1 MTVSF
6 LKGYRA
12 LDLTGLSGQLCGR
25 MLADL
30 GMEVI
35 KIEPPG
41 GDPVRNRPPFIESAA
56 GKRLSTTFAH
66 LNSGK
71 ASKVLD
77 FDKEPDRAAFRKLV
91 ESADVVLESFQ
102 PGELESK
109 GLGYKDLAAV
119 NPGIVMGSITAF
131 GQTGPKKNLACNDLV
146 ALAQSG
152 FLYIAGDP
160 SMPPVRPPETQA
172 YYFASLFAAAGVLA
186 ALYRRERT
194 GQGDHVDASMQET
207 LATQEHIIRLWANEK
222 QISKRAGS
230 QHGSV
235 APAKI
240 FPCRDG
246 FVYLYVTRQHWK
258 LFLTV
263 WKDHPAVFDAPDW
276 LNNLYRR
283 AHAEELNPAVEAFV
297 GKFSMAEITDL
308 LQAKGIPCV
317 PVNTPMGFAT
327 DEHVQGRGFMTPVEH
342 AEFGATTQP
351 ALPFVI
357 DGARVPVGS
366 VPILDSWRSPSYISP
381 VTGERREG
389 IFPEGERSGGASPA
403 GERSEETDRPST
415 VWDSGKKPTPA
426 AISGSATSGGNGP
439 LDGMRIVSF
448 DHVLAGPY
456 GTTILAELGAD
467 VIKVESGKGGM
478 DPFRFFGTGEDPNV
492 SPRFLEFNRNK
503 RSFTVNLKHPKG
515 QPVLHDLVAKAD
527 AVLDNY
533 SVDVVE
539 RIGLAYDQLCKVK
552 PDIVNLRMP
561 GLGTT
566 GPKRHFSTVGVNI
579 TAFTGLTYLWN
590 HPDVTHPPIGAQTV
604 FPDYV
609 SGVLCAIIIVSGV
622 LHRDR
627 QKKGA
632 FIDLAQAEAA
642 AFMIGPSLMEAAA
655 SGKDPQPIG
664 NASLAAAPHDCY
676 PCKGEDRWCVIAA
689 ENQEQWLALAKILG
703 AEVVGDARFKTFAD
717 RLRHREALNALI
729 SHWTQAQDAFAVMDR
744 LQQAGVPCGVVQTGE
759 DLVND
764 AQLQERG
771 FIVEVDNPRLGRV
784 VLPNFPL
791 QFANSKLTRRW
802 EFPVLGRD
810 TEAVLRDVV
819 GYSDAT
825 IKQLGSDGV
834 LE

>member
-1 MTVSF
+1 MSAGF

-12 LDLTGLSGQLCGR
+12 LDLTGLSGQLAGR

-41 GDPVRNRPPFIESAA
+41 GDPVRRLAPFITSANGA
-56 GKRLSTTFAH
+56 KLSTKFAH
-66 LNSGK
+66 LNAGK

-77 FDKEPDRAAFRKLV
+77 LDNEADRSSFRKLV

-102 PGELESK
+102 PGELDGK
-109 GLGYKDLAAV
+109 HIGFKDLSAI
-119 NPGIVMGSITAF
+119 NPGIVVASITGF
-131 GQTGPKKNLACNDLV
+131 GQTGPKKNFAFNDLV
-146 ALAQSG
+146 ALAESG
-152 FLYIAGDP
+152 FLYISGDP
-160 SMPPVRPPETQA
+160 SLPPCKPPETQA
-172 YYFASLFAAAGVLA
+172 YYFASLFATAGVLA

-194 GQGDHVDASMQET
+194 GLGDHVDSSMQES
-207 LATQEHIIRLWANEK
+207 LATQEHIVRLWANEK
-222 QISKRAGS
+222 QIAKRAGS

-258 LFLTV
+258 LFLTI
-263 WKDHPAVFDAPDW
+263 WKDHPPVFDKAEW
-276 LNNLYRR
+276 LNNVYRR
-283 AHAEELNPAVEAFV
+283 EHADELNPAVEAYLSNFT
-297 GKFSMAEITDL
+297 MAEITEL
-308 LQAKGIPCV
+308 LQEQGIPCV
-317 PVNTPMGFAT
+317 PVNTPMGFAN
-327 DEHVQGRGFMTPVEH
+327 DEHVRGRGFMAPVEH
-342 AEFGATTQP
+342 AGFGVTKQP
-351 ALPFVI
+351 AMPFVI
-357 DGARVPVGS
+357 DGARPAVGS
-366 VPILDSWRSPSYISP
+366 VPVLNSWQ
-381 VTGERREG
+381 
-389 IFPEGERSGGASPA
+389 
-403 GERSEETDRPST
+403 
-415 VWDSGKKPTPA
+415 DSGEKRA
-426 AISGSATSGGNGP
+426 APRQPISTATTGNGP

-467 VIKVESGKGGM
+467 VIKIESSKGGM
-478 DPFRFFGTGEDPNV
+478 DPFRFFGTGEDPNL

-515 QPVLHDLVAKAD
+515 QGVLHDLVAKAD

-539 RIGLAYDQLCKVK
+539 RIGLAYHQLCKVK

-579 TAFTGLTYLWN
+579 TSFTGLTYMWN
-590 HPDVTHPPIGAQTV
+590 HPGNTNPPVGSQAV

-609 SGVLCAIIIVSGV
+609 SGVLCAIIIISGV
-622 LHRDR
+622 LQRDR

-632 FIDLAQAEAA
+632 FIDLAQSEAT
-642 AFMIGPSLMEAAA
+642 AFMIGANLMEAAS
-655 SGKDPQPIG
+655 SGINPEPIG
-664 NASLAAAPHDCY
+664 NASAAVAPHGCY
-676 PCKGEDRWCVIAA
+676 PCRGDDRWCVIAT
-689 ENQEQWLALAKILG
+689 ENEAQWAALAKIIG
-703 AEVVGDARFKTFAD
+703 AGLVGNPRFATNGD
-717 RLRHREALNALI
+717 RLQNRDALDTIIAGW
-729 SHWTQAQDAFAVMDR
+729 SKSRDAFAVR
-744 LQQAGVPCGVVQTGE
+744 NELQKAGVPAGVVQTGE

-764 AQLQERG
+764 TQLQERG
-771 FIVEVDNPRLGRV
+771 FIVGVENARLGRV

-791 QFANSKLTRRW
+791 HFSNAKLTRRW

-810 TEAVLRDVV
+810 TETVLREVV
-819 GYSDAT
+819 GYDQET
-825 IKQLGSDGV
+825 IAAHRQDGV

>member
-1 MTVSF
+1 MNSPAF
-6 LKGYRA
+6 LQGFRA
-12 LDLTGLSGQLCGR
+12 LDLTTLSGQLCGR

-41 GDPVRNRPPFIESAA
+41 GDPVRKLAPFVKLPNGSE
-56 GKRLSTTFAH
+56 LSTPFAH
-66 LNSGK
+66 LNAGK
-71 ASKVLD
+71 ASKILD
-77 FDKEPDRAAFRKLV
+77 LDKEADREAFRKLV
-91 ESADVVLESFQ
+91 ETADVVLESFQ
-102 PGELESK
+102 PGELDAK
-109 GLGYKDLAAV
+109 GLGYKSLAAI
-119 NPGIVMGSITAF
+119 NPGIVMASITGF

-146 ALAQSG
+146 ALAESG
-152 FLYIAGDP
+152 FLYISGDP
-160 SMPPVRPPETQA
+160 SLPPCRPPETQA
-172 YYFASLFAAAGVLA
+172 YYFASLFAAAGLLA

-194 GQGDHVDASMQET
+194 GQGDHVDSSMQET
-207 LATQEHIIRLWANEK
+207 LATHEHIIRLWANEK
-222 QISKRAGS
+222 QILKRAGS

-240 FPCRDG
+240 FQCRDG

-258 LFLTV
+258 LFLTL
-263 WKDHPAVFDAPDW
+263 WKDHDPMFDALDW

-283 AHAEELNPAVEAFV
+283 AHADELNPAVEAFV
-297 GKFSMAEITDL
+297 GKYTMAEITDF
-308 LQAKGIPCV
+308 LQSKGIPCV
-317 PVNTPMGFAT
+317 PVNTPMGFAK
-327 DEHVQGRGFMTPVEH
+327 DEHVRGRGFMAPVEH
-342 AEFGATTQP
+342 VGFGSTEQP
-351 ALPFVI
+351 AMPFVI
-357 DGARVPVGS
+357 DGTRPAVGS
-366 VPILDSWRSPSYISP
+366 VPVLDSWQDSFKRLVP
-381 VTGERREG
+381 
-389 IFPEGERSGGASPA
+389 SPA
-403 GERSEETDRPST
+403 SGE
-415 VWDSGKKPTPA
+415 GKGE
-426 AISGSATSGGNGP
+426 GSASGGNGP

-467 VIKVESGKGGM
+467 VIKVESSKGGM
-478 DPFRFFGTGEDPNV
+478 DPFRFFGTGEDPNL

-515 QPVLHDLVAKAD
+515 KGVLHDLVAKAD

-579 TAFTGLTYLWN
+579 TAFTGLTYMWN
-590 HPDVTHPPIGAQTV
+590 HPGVTNPPIGAQLV

-609 SGVLCAIIIVSGV
+609 SGVLCAIIIISGV
-622 LHRDR
+622 LYRDR

-632 FIDLAQAEAA
+632 FIDLAQSEAT
-642 AFMIGPSLMEAAA
+642 AFMIGANLMEAAA
-655 SGKDPQPIG
+655 NGTDPQPIG
-664 NASLAAAPHDCY
+664 NASFAVAPHDCY
-676 PCKGEDRWCVIAA
+676 PCMGEDRWCVIAA
-689 ENQEQWLALAKILG
+689 ETAEQWTALAQIIG
-703 AEVVGDARFKTFAD
+703 IEHDQRFKTNAD
-717 RLRHREALNALI
+717 RLKNRDALNAVI
-729 SHWTQAQDAFAVMDR
+729 VHWTKEKDAFAIRDQ
-744 LQQAGVPCGVVQTGE
+744 LQKVGVPAGVVQTGE
-759 DLVND
+759 DLTND
-764 AQLQERG
+764 PQLKNRG
-771 FIVEVDNPRLGRV
+771 FIVAVDNPRLGKV

-791 QFANSKLTRRW
+791 HFTNAKLTRRW

-819 GYSDAT
+819 GYNAET
-825 IKQLGSDGV
+825 IKELRSDGV

>member
-1 MTVSF
+1 MSGEF
-6 LKGYRA
+6 LKGFRA
-12 LDLTGLSGQLCGR
+12 LDLTDLSGQLCGR
-25 MLADL
+25 LLADL

-41 GDPVRNRPPFIESAA
+41 GDPVRNLAPFVKSAD
-56 GKRLSTTFAH
+56 GKLLSTTFAH
-66 LNSGK
+66 LNAGK

-77 FDKEPDRAAFRKLV
+77 LETDAGRAALRQLV
-91 ESADVVLESFQ
+91 ETADVVIESFQ
-102 PGELESK
+102 PGELDAK
-109 GLGYKDLAAV
+109 GLGYKDLAAI
-119 NPGIVMGSITAF
+119 NPGIVMASISAF
-131 GQTGPKKNLACNDLV
+131 GQTGPKKNYACNDLV
-146 ALAQSG
+146 ALAESG
-152 FLYIAGDP
+152 FLYISGDP
-160 SMPPVRPPETQA
+160 SLAPCKPPETQA
-172 YYFASLFAAAGVLA
+172 YYFASLFATAGLLA

-194 GQGDHVDASMQET
+194 GQGDHIDASMQET

-222 QISKRAGS
+222 QILKRAGS

-240 FPCRDG
+240 FQCRDG

-258 LFLTV
+258 LFLSV
-263 WKDHPAVFDAPDW
+263 WKDHAAVFDAPDW
-276 LNNLYRR
+276 LNNVYRR
-283 AHAEELNPAVEAFV
+283 AHADELNPAVEAFI
-297 GKFSMAEITDL
+297 GKFTMAEITDL

-317 PVNTPMGFAT
+317 PVNTPMGFAN
-327 DEHVQGRGFMTPVEH
+327 DEHVRGRGFMAPVEH
-342 AEFGATTQP
+342 AGFGSTRQP
-351 ALPFVI
+351 AMPFVI
-357 DGARVPVGS
+357 DGARPAVGS
-366 VPILDSWRSPSYISP
+366 VPPLDSWR
-381 VTGERREG
+381 
-389 IFPEGERSGGASPA
+389 
-403 GERSEETDRPST
+403 
-415 VWDSGKKPTPA
+415 DSSVKRVAPTKTTFAPN
-426 AISGSATSGGNGP
+426 SDNGP

-467 VIKVESGKGGM
+467 VFKIESSKGGM
-478 DPFRFFGTGEDPNV
+478 DPFRFFGTGEDPNL

-515 QPVLHDLVAKAD
+515 QGVLHDLVAKAD

-539 RIGLAYDQLCKVK
+539 RIGLSYDQLCRVK

-579 TAFTGLTYLWN
+579 TSFTGLTYMWN
-590 HPDVTHPPIGAQTV
+590 HPGNTHPPIGSQTV

-609 SGVLCAIIIVSGV
+609 SGTLCAIIIISGV

-627 QKKGA
+627 HKKGA
-632 FIDLAQAEAA
+632 FIDLAQSEAT
-642 AFMIGPSLMEAAA
+642 AFMIGANLMEAA
-655 SGKDPQPIG
+655 STGKDPEPVG
-664 NASLAAAPHDCY
+664 NASIAIAPHDCY

-689 ENQEQWLALAKILG
+689 ENEAQWTALAQLMGGGIG
-703 AEVVGDARFKTFAD
+703 QDQRFKTNAE
-717 RLRHREALNALI
+717 RLKNSAALNAI
-729 SHWTQAQDAFAVMDR
+729 IAQWTQDQDAFALRDQ
-744 LQQAGVPCGVVQTGE
+744 LQKAGIPGGAVQTGE
-759 DLVND
+759 DLTND
-764 AQLQERG
+764 PQLKERG
-771 FIVEVDNPRLGRV
+771 FVVAVDNPRLGRV

-791 QFANSKLTRRW
+791 HFANAKLTRRW

-819 GYSDAT
+819 GYDEAT
-825 IKQLGSDGV
+825 IAAHKRDGV

>member
-1 MTVSF
+1 MTF
-6 LKGYRA
+6 LQGYRA

-41 GDPVRNRPPFIESAA
+41 GDPVRKLAPFIKSAD
-56 GKRLSTTFAH
+56 GKSLSTAFAH
-66 LNSGK
+66 LNAGK
-71 ASKVLD
+71 ASKVVDLTNEAG
-77 FDKEPDRAAFRKLV
+77 KAAFRELV
-91 ESADVVLESFQ
+91 KSADVVIESFQ
-102 PGELESK
+102 PGELDAK
-109 GLGYKDLAAV
+109 GLGYKDLAAI
-119 NPGIVMGSITAF
+119 NPGIVMASITGF
-131 GQTGPKKNLACNDLV
+131 GQTGPKKNFACNDLV
-146 ALAQSG
+146 ALAESG

-160 SMPPVRPPETQA
+160 SLPPCRPPETQA
-172 YYFASLFAAAGVLA
+172 YYFASLFATAGLLA

-194 GQGDHVDASMQET
+194 GQGDHVDSSMQET
-207 LATQEHIIRLWANEK
+207 LATQEHIIRLWANEQ
-222 QISKRAGS
+222 QIAKRAGS

-240 FPCRDG
+240 FSCRDG
-246 FVYLYVTRQHWK
+246 YVYLYVTRQHWK
-258 LFLTV
+258 LFLSIWT
-263 WKDHPAVFDAPDW
+263 DHPAVFDAPDW

-283 AHAEELNPAVEAFV
+283 AHVDELNPALEAYL
-297 GKFSMAEITDL
+297 GKFTMAEITEL

-317 PVNTPMGFAT
+317 PVNTPMGFAN
-327 DEHVQGRGFMTPVEH
+327 DEQVRGRGFMAPVQH
-342 AEFGATTQP
+342 AGFGGTTQP
-351 ALPFVI
+351 AMPFVI
-357 DGARVPVGS
+357 DGARPSVGS
-366 VPILDSWRSPSYISP
+366 VPLLDSWSAPSSISP
-381 VTGERREG
+381 VAGEKREG
-389 IFPEGERSGGASPA
+389 ANTRSS
-403 GERSEETDRPST
+403 
-415 VWDSGKKPTPA
+415 
-426 AISGSATSGGNGP
+426 SAQSGGNGP
-439 LDGMRIVSF
+439 LEGMRIVSF

-467 VIKVESGKGGM
+467 VVKVESSKGGM
-478 DPFRFFGTGEDPNV
+478 DPFRFFGTGEDPNL

-515 QPVLHDLVAKAD
+515 QGVLHDLVAKAD

-539 RIGLAYDQLCKVK
+539 RIGLGYEQLCRVK

-579 TAFTGLTYLWN
+579 TSFTGLTYMWN
-590 HPDVTHPPIGAQTV
+590 HPGVTNPPIGSQTV

-609 SGVLCAIIIVSGV
+609 SGTLCAIIIISGV
-622 LHRDR
+622 LYRDR

-632 FIDLAQAEAA
+632 FIDLAQSEAT
-642 AFMIGPSLMEAAA
+642 AFMIGANLMEAA
-655 SGKDPQPIG
+655 STGINPEPVG
-664 NASLAAAPHDCY
+664 NASPAAAPHDCY
-676 PCKGEDRWCVIAA
+676 PCKGDDRWCVIAA
-689 ENQEQWLALAKILG
+689 ENEEQWAALAKI
-703 AEVVGDARFKTFAD
+703 VGPELAADARFRTLDD
-717 RLRHREALNALI
+717 RLQNRTELSAAIAR
-729 SHWTQAQDAFAVMDR
+729 WTANQDAFALRDR

-759 DLVND
+759 DLCND
-764 AQLQERG
+764 PQLKARG
-771 FIVEVDNPRLGRV
+771 FIVAVENARLGRV

-791 QFANSKLTRRW
+791 QFANAKLTRRW

-819 GYSDAT
+819 GYDEAT
-825 IKQLGSDGV
+825 IAAHRRDGV

>member
-1 MTVSF
+1 MSSAVAF

-25 MLADL
+25 VLTDL

-41 GDPVRNRPPFIESAA
+41 GDPVRKLAPFV
-56 GKRLSTTFAH
+56 KLSNGAKISTPFAH
-66 LNSGK
+66 LNAGK

-77 FDKEPDRAAFRKLV
+77 LDNEADREVFRKLV
-91 ESADVVLESFQ
+91 ETADVVLESFQ
-102 PGELESK
+102 PGELDAK
-109 GLGYKDLAAV
+109 GLGYKNLAAI
-119 NPGIVMGSITAF
+119 NPGMVMASITGF

-146 ALAQSG
+146 ALAESG
-152 FLYIAGDP
+152 FLYISGDP
-160 SMPPVRPPETQA
+160 SLPPCRPPEMQA
-172 YYFASLFAAAGVLA
+172 YYFASLFAVAGLLA
-186 ALYRRERT
+186 ALYRREHT
-194 GQGDHVDASMQET
+194 GQGDHVDSSMQET
-207 LATQEHIIRLWANEK
+207 LATQEHIVRLWANEK

-240 FPCRDG
+240 FSCRDG

-263 WKDHPAVFDAPDW
+263 WKDHAPVFDAPEW

-283 AHAEELNPAVEAFV
+283 AHADELNPAVQAFV
-297 GKFSMAEITDL
+297 GKYTMVEITNL

-317 PVNTPMGFAT
+317 PVNTPMGFAN
-327 DEHVQGRGFMTPVEH
+327 DEHVRGRGFMAPVEH
-342 AEFGATTQP
+342 VGFGRIEQP
-351 ALPFVI
+351 AMPFVI
-357 DGARVPVGS
+357 DGARPTVGS
-366 VPILDSWRSPSYISP
+366 VPLLDSWRPSS
-381 VTGERREG
+381 V
-389 IFPEGERSGGASPA
+389 SPA
-403 GERSEETDRPST
+403 ASGEIRERGFRRDNNE
-415 VWDSGKKPTPA
+415 GA
-426 AISGSATSGGNGP
+426 GNGP

-448 DHVLAGPY
+448 DHVLAAPY

-467 VIKVESGKGGM
+467 VIKVESSKGGM

-515 QPVLHDLVAKAD
+515 PEVLHDLVAKAD

-539 RIGLAYDQLCKVK
+539 RIGLAYDDLCKVK
-552 PDIVNLRMP
+552 PDIINLRMP

-590 HPDVTHPPIGAQTV
+590 HSGVTNPPIGSQTV

-609 SGVLCAIIIVSGV
+609 SGVLCAIIIISGV
-622 LHRDR
+622 LYRDR

-632 FIDLAQAEAA
+632 FIDLAQSEAT
-642 AFMIGPSLMEAAA
+642 AFMIGASLMEAAA

-664 NASLAAAPHDCY
+664 NASPTAAPHDCY
-676 PCKGEDRWCVIAA
+676 PCKGEDRWCAIAA
-689 ENQEQWLALAKILG
+689 ENEQQWVSLVKIIGGGLDQ
-703 AEVVGDARFKTFAD
+703 DARFKTASD
-717 RLRHREALNALI
+717 RLQHRDELNVAI
-729 SHWTQAQDAFAVMDR
+729 AHWTQDKDAFEIMDR
-744 LQQAGVPCGVVQTGE
+744 LQRADVPCGVVQTGE
-759 DLVND
+759 DLTND
-764 AQLQERG
+764 PHLQDRG
-771 FIVEVDNPRLGRV
+771 FIVAVDNPRLGRV

-791 QFANSKLTRRW
+791 QFAKARLTRRW

-819 GYSDAT
+819 GYSEET
-825 IKQLGSDGV
+825 IAAYKHDGV

>member
-1 MTVSF
+1 MSEGF

-12 LDLTGLSGQLCGR
+12 LDLTGLSGQLSGR
-25 MLADL
+25 ILADL

-41 GDPVRNRPPFIESAA
+41 GDPVRNLAPFVTSANGA
-56 GKRLSTTFAH
+56 KLSTTFAH
-66 LNSGK
+66 LNAGK

-77 FDKEPDRAAFRKLV
+77 LEQEADRAALRKLA
-91 ESADVVLESFQ
+91 ETADVVLESFQ
-102 PGELESK
+102 PGELDAK
-109 GLGYKDLAAV
+109 GLGYKDLTAI
-119 NPGIVMGSITAF
+119 NPGIVMASITAF
-131 GQTGPKKNLACNDLV
+131 GQTGPKKNLAFNDLV
-146 ALAQSG
+146 ALAESG
-152 FLYIAGDP
+152 FLYISGDP
-160 SMPPVRPPETQA
+160 SLPPVRPPETQA
-172 YYFASLFAAAGVLA
+172 YYFASLFATAGVLA

-222 QISKRAGS
+222 QIAKRAGS

-240 FPCRDG
+240 FPCKDG

-258 LFLTV
+258 LFLSL
-263 WKDHPAVFDAPDW
+263 WKDHAATFDAPDW

-283 AHAEELNPAVEAFV
+283 AHADELNPAVEAFLS
-297 GKFSMAEITDL
+297 KFTMAEITDF

-317 PVNTPMGFAT
+317 PVNTPMGFAN
-327 DEHVQGRGFMTPVEH
+327 DKQVQERGFMVPVEH
-342 AEFGATTQP
+342 AGFGKTKQP
-351 ALPFVI
+351 AMPFVI
-357 DGARVPVGS
+357 DGARPTVGS
-366 VPILDSWRSPSYISP
+366 VPVLDGWR
-381 VTGERREG
+381 
-389 IFPEGERSGGASPA
+389 
-403 GERSEETDRPST
+403 
-415 VWDSGKKPTPA
+415 DSGEKQTRPA
-426 AISGSATSGGNGP
+426 NAPSAARHSDAP

-467 VIKVESGKGGM
+467 VIKVESSKGGM
-478 DPFRFFGTGEDPNV
+478 DPFRFFGTGEDPNL

-515 QPVLHDLVAKAD
+515 QKVLHDLVAKAD

-539 RIGLAYDQLCKVK
+539 RIGLAYHQLCAVNA
-552 PDIVNLRMP
+552 DIVNLRMP

-579 TAFTGLTYLWN
+579 TSFTGLTYLWN
-590 HPDVTHPPIGAQTV
+590 HTGNTNPPIGSQTV

-609 SGVLCAIIIVSGV
+609 SGVLCAIIIISGV

-632 FIDLAQAEAA
+632 FIDLAQSEAT
-642 AFMIGPSLMEAAA
+642 AFMIGAHLMEAAS
-655 SGKDPQPIG
+655 SGKNPEPIG
-664 NASLAAAPHDCY
+664 NISVSVAPHGCY
-676 PCKGEDRWCVIAA
+676 PCKGEDRWCVITA
-689 ENQEQWLALAKILG
+689 ENEQQWTALAK
-703 AEVVGDARFKTFAD
+703 AVGMGIAGNPRFTTNAD
-717 RLRHREALNALI
+717 RLQNREALDSII
-729 SHWTQAQDAFAVMDR
+729 SNWTKNQDAFALR
-744 LQQAGVPCGVVQTGE
+744 RQLQEAGVPCGVVQTGE
-759 DLVND
+759 DLVD
-764 AQLQERG
+764 DPQLNERG
-771 FIVEVDNPRLGRV
+771 FIVSVDNPRLGRV

-791 QFANSKLTRRW
+791 QFANAKLTRRW
-802 EFPVLGRD
+802 EFPVLGKD
-810 TEAVLRDVV
+810 TETVLRDVV
-819 GYSDAT
+819 GYDAAT
-825 IKQLGSDGV
+825 IATHRQDGV

>member
-1 MTVSF
+1 MNSPAF
-6 LKGYRA
+6 LQGFRA
-12 LDLTGLSGQLCGR
+12 LDLTTLSGQLCGR
-25 MLADL
+25 LLADL

-41 GDPVRNRPPFIESAA
+41 GDPVRKLAPFVKFSNGAE
-56 GKRLSTTFAH
+56 LSTAFAH
-66 LNSGK
+66 LNAGK
-71 ASKVLD
+71 MSKALD
-77 FDKEPDRAAFRKLV
+77 LDKEADREVFRKLV
-91 ESADVVLESFQ
+91 ETADIVLESFQ
-102 PGELESK
+102 PGELDAK
-109 GLGYKDLAAV
+109 GLGYKSLAGI
-119 NPGIVMGSITAF
+119 NPGIVMASITGF

-146 ALAQSG
+146 ALAESG
-152 FLYIAGDP
+152 FLYISGDP
-160 SMPPVRPPETQA
+160 SLPPCRPPETQA
-172 YYFASLFAAAGVLA
+172 YYFASLFAAAGLLA

-194 GQGDHVDASMQET
+194 GKGDHVDSSMQET
-207 LATQEHIIRLWANEK
+207 LATHEHIIRLWANEK

-240 FPCRDG
+240 FSCRDG

-263 WKDHPAVFDAPDW
+263 WKDHNPVFDAPDW

-283 AHAEELNPAVEAFV
+283 AHADELNQAVQSFLS
-297 GKFSMAEITDL
+297 KFTMAEITGL
-308 LQAKGIPCV
+308 LQAKGLPCV
-317 PVNTPMGFAT
+317 PVNTPMGFAN
-327 DEHVQGRGFMTPVEH
+327 DEHVRSRGFMAPVEH
-342 AEFGATTQP
+342 VGFGSTEQP
-351 ALPFVI
+351 AMPFVI
-357 DGARVPVGS
+357 DGARPAVGS
-366 VPILDSWRSPSYISP
+366 VPVLDSWRSAFYDAPVAAERSDEASP
-381 VTGERREG
+381 REG
-389 IFPEGERSGGASPA
+389 EMG
-403 GERSEETDRPST
+403 
-415 VWDSGKKPTPA
+415 
-426 AISGSATSGGNGP
+426 GGNGP

-448 DHVLAGPY
+448 DHVLAAPY

-467 VIKVESGKGGM
+467 VIKVESSKGGM

-515 QPVLHDLVAKAD
+515 PRVLHDLVAKAD

-539 RIGLAYDQLCKVK
+539 RIGLAYEDLRKVK
-552 PDIVNLRMP
+552 PDIINLRMP

-590 HPDVTHPPIGAQTV
+590 HPGVTDPPIGSQTV

-609 SGVLCAIIIVSGV
+609 SGVLCAIIIISGV
-622 LHRDR
+622 LYRDR

-632 FIDLAQAEAA
+632 FIDLAQSEAT
-642 AFMIGPSLMEAAA
+642 AFMIGANLMEAAA

-664 NASLAAAPHDCY
+664 NASPGVAPHDCY

-689 ENQEQWLALAKILG
+689 ESDRQWAALANIIGGG
-703 AEVVGDARFKTFAD
+703 ADQDPRFKTVD
-717 RLRHREALNALI
+717 SRLQHRDELNAAI
-729 SHWTQAQDAFAVMDR
+729 GRWTRGKDAFEIMDR
-744 LQQAGVPCGVVQTGE
+744 LQRAGVPCGVVQTGE
-759 DLVND
+759 DLTND
-764 AQLQERG
+764 PHLKDRG
-771 FIVEVDNPRLGRV
+771 FIVAVENPRLGRV

-791 QFANSKLTRRW
+791 QFANAKLTRRW

-819 GYSDAT
+819 GYSEET
-825 IKQLGSDGV
+825 IAAHKRDGV

>member
-1 MTVSF
+1 MNSPAF
-6 LKGYRA
+6 LQGFRA
-12 LDLTGLSGQLCGR
+12 LDLTTLSGQLCGR

-41 GDPVRNRPPFIESAA
+41 GDPVRKLAPFVKLPNGSE
-56 GKRLSTTFAH
+56 LSTPFAH
-66 LNSGK
+66 LNAGK

-77 FDKEPDRAAFRKLV
+77 LDKEADREAFRKLV
-91 ESADVVLESFQ
+91 ETADVVLESFQ
-102 PGELESK
+102 PGELDAK
-109 GLGYKDLAAV
+109 GLGYKSLAAI
-119 NPGIVMGSITAF
+119 NPGVVMASITGF
-131 GQTGPKKNLACNDLV
+131 GQTGKKKNLACNDLV
-146 ALAQSG
+146 ALAESG
-152 FLYIAGDP
+152 FLYISGDP
-160 SMPPVRPPETQA
+160 SLPPCRPPETQA
-172 YYFASLFAAAGVLA
+172 YYFASLFAAAGLLA
-186 ALYRRERT
+186 ALYRREHT
-194 GQGDHVDASMQET
+194 GQGDHVDSSMQET

-263 WKDHPAVFDAPDW
+263 WKDHPPVFDAPEW
-276 LNNLYRR
+276 LNNVYRR
-283 AHAEELNPAVEAFV
+283 AHADELNPAVQAFLS
-297 GKFSMAEITDL
+297 KYTMAEITDL

-317 PVNTPMGFAT
+317 PVNTPMGFAN
-327 DEHVQGRGFMTPVEH
+327 DEHVRGRGFMAPVEH
-342 AEFGATTQP
+342 VGFGSTKQP
-351 ALPFVI
+351 AMPFVI
-357 DGARVPVGS
+357 DGARPAVGS
-366 VPILDSWRSPSYISP
+366 VPVLDSWRSPSHISP
-381 VTGERREG
+381 V
-389 IFPEGERSGGASPA
+389 A
-403 GERSEETDRPST
+403 GERSEGVPRRERDM
-415 VWDSGKKPTPA
+415 G
-426 AISGSATSGGNGP
+426 GGNGP

-448 DHVLAGPY
+448 DHVLAAPY

-467 VIKVESGKGGM
+467 VIKVESSKGGM

-515 QPVLHDLVAKAD
+515 PRVLHDLVAKAD

-539 RIGLAYDQLCKVK
+539 RIGLSYDDLCKVK
-552 PDIVNLRMP
+552 PDIINLRMP

-590 HPDVTHPPIGAQTV
+590 HPGVTDPPIGSQTV

-609 SGVLCAIIIVSGV
+609 SGVLCAIIIISGV
-622 LHRDR
+622 LYRDR
-627 QKKGA
+627 QRKGA
-632 FIDLAQAEAA
+632 FIDLAQSEAT
-642 AFMIGPSLMEAAA
+642 AFMIGANLMEAAA

-664 NASLAAAPHDCY
+664 NASPGAAPHDCY
-676 PCKGEDRWCVIAA
+676 PCKGEDRWCVITADT
-689 ENQEQWLALAKILG
+689 EQQWAALANIIG
-703 AEVVGDARFKTFAD
+703 DGSGQDARFGSVEG
-717 RLRHREALNALI
+717 RLQHRDELNAAI
-729 SHWTQAQDAFAVMDR
+729 GRWTQDKDAFEIMDR

-759 DLVND
+759 DLTND
-764 AQLQERG
+764 PHLKDRG
-771 FIVEVDNPRLGRV
+771 FIVTVENPRLGRV

-791 QFANSKLTRRW
+791 QFANAKLTRRW

-819 GYSDAT
+819 GYSEET
-825 IKQLGSDGV
+825 IAAHKRDGV

>member
-1 MTVSF
+1 MSAAF

-12 LDLTGLSGQLCGR
+12 LDLTTLSGQLAGR

-41 GDPVRNRPPFIESAA
+41 GDPVRNLAPFITSTTGA
-56 GKRLSTTFAH
+56 RLSTTFAH
-66 LNSGK
+66 LNAGK

-77 FDKEPDRAAFRKLV
+77 LDQDGDRRTLLKLV
-91 ESADVVLESFQ
+91 ENADLVLESFQ
-102 PGELESK
+102 PGELDSK

-119 NPGIVMGSITAF
+119 NPGIVMGSITGF
-131 GQTGPKKNLACNDLV
+131 GQTGPKKNFLCNDLV
-146 ALAQSG
+146 GLAESG
-152 FLYIAGDP
+152 FLYISGDP
-160 SMPPVRPPETQA
+160 SMAPVRPPETQA
-172 YYFASLFAAAGVLA
+172 YYFASLFATAGVLA

-194 GQGDHVDASMQET
+194 GEGDHVDASMQET
-207 LATQEHIIRLWANEK
+207 LATHEHIVRLWANEK
-222 QISKRAGS
+222 QIAKRAGS

-246 FVYLYVTRQHWK
+246 YVYLYVTRQHWK
-258 LFLTV
+258 LFLNV
-263 WKDHPAVFDAPDW
+263 WKDHSPVFDAPDW

-283 AHAEELNPAVEAFV
+283 AHADELNPAVEAFL
-297 GKFSMAEITDL
+297 GKFTMAEITEL
-308 LQAKGIPCV
+308 LQEKGIPCV
-317 PVNTPMGFAT
+317 PVNTPLGFAN
-327 DEHVQGRGFMTPVEH
+327 DEHVQGRGFIAPVEH
-342 AEFGATTQP
+342 AGFGIAKQP
-351 ALPFVI
+351 AIPFVI
-357 DGARVPVGS
+357 DGTRPSVNSVPV
-366 VPILDSWRSPSYISP
+366 LDGWRNNGAPRKTP
-381 VTGERREG
+381 VKANSD
-389 IFPEGERSGGASPA
+389 RS
-403 GERSEETDRPST
+403 TD
-415 VWDSGKKPTPA
+415 K
-426 AISGSATSGGNGP
+426 GP

-467 VIKVESGKGGM
+467 LIKVESSKGGM
-478 DPFRFFGTGEDPNV
+478 DPFRFFGTGEDPNL

-515 QPVLHDLVAKAD
+515 QGVLHDLVAKAD

-533 SVDVVE
+533 SVEVVD
-539 RIGLAYDQLCKVK
+539 RIGLGYNDLSRVK
-552 PDIVNLRMP
+552 PDIINLRMP

-590 HPDVTHPPIGAQTV
+590 HPGVTHPPIGSQTV

-609 SGVLCAIIIVSGV
+609 SGVLCAIIIISGV
-622 LHRDR
+622 LYRDR

-632 FIDLAQAEAA
+632 FIDLAQSEAT
-642 AFMIGPSLMEAAA
+642 AFMIGANLMEAAA
-655 SGKDPQPIG
+655 RGIDPQPMG
-664 NASLAAAPHDCY
+664 NASPAVAPHGCY
-676 PCKGEDRWCVIAA
+676 PCKGSDRWCVIAA
-689 ENQEQWLALAKILG
+689 ETDAQWSALANILG
-703 AEVVGDARFKTFAD
+703 IGAAGNPRFATNAARLKE
-717 RLRHREALNALI
+717 REALDAI
-729 SHWTQAQDAFAVMDR
+729 IGAWTQNHGAFAVRDQ
-744 LQQAGVPCGVVQTGE
+744 LQAAGVPCGVVQTGE

-764 AQLQERG
+764 PQLQGRG
-771 FIVEVDNPRLGRV
+771 FIVGVDNPRLGRV

-791 QFANSKLTRRW
+791 QFTNAKLTRRW

-810 TEAVLRDVV
+810 TEAVLREVA
-819 GYSDAT
+819 GYDEPT
-825 IKQLGSDGV
+825 ISAHKRDGV